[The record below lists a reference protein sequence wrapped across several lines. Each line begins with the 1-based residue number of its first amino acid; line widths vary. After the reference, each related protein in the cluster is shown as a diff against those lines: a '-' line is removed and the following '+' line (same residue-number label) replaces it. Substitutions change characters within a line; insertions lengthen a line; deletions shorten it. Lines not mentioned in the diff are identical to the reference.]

1 MQQKCG
7 SIWTI
12 RGQSTFFKY
21 RKSFAFLKMYCT
33 FNMVK
38 TANLLFILILKQE
51 KKFPG
56 INLHGNPKICVFT
69 ALNFAFNPQNSVP
82 LKYTKINS
90 KKILLLFSCCAN
102 KEAFELPLH
111 YTFRHRTGTGGRSSY
126 KYRNYKSILMLV
138 AINLV

>member
-1 MQQKCG
+1 
-7 SIWTI
+7 
-12 RGQSTFFKY
+12 
-21 RKSFAFLKMYCT
+21 
-33 FNMVK
+33 MVK
-38 TANLLFILILKQE
+38 TANLLFILIVKQE

-111 YTFRHRTGTGGRSSY
+111 YTFRHRIGTGGLSSY

-138 AINLV
+138 AINLVWVGVSLAPFKKCSN